1 MSTLKLQILLG
12 AVDKLTAPLKA
23 VTGQSRITAKD
34 LADTKAKVRDLEKQS
49 GQVDGYRTLGKQ
61 IGATRAELTQA
72 QQTAQRMAK
81 ELAATANPTKAMTR
95 ELERAKG
102 AVRDLT
108 NKEREMVSRHGAM
121 KAAMQQAGINTRQL
135 SQHQRQLK
143 SDLTATTAQLE
154 QQRSKLTQVAAQQ
167 KRIAQVK
174 ANYDKTMAMRG
185 TMAGYGAAG
194 MATGAA
200 GLYKINSIASVGLD
214 FDAQM
219 SKVQALT
226 RLQKDSAE
234 LAMLRQQARDLGA
247 STSFTAMDAAQAQGF
262 LAMSGFNPKQIKAA
276 MPDMLDL
283 AKASGVGLDQTADIA
298 SNILSAF
305 KMEAAQMGR
314 VSDTLALTM
323 TTSNVD
329 LNMLAETMKYM
340 GPIANKAG
348 MSLEEAAAA
357 AGLLGNIGIQ
367 GSNSG
372 TALRAMLNRLAGPTS
387 KADKLMKSLGVT
399 TKDASGNMLNIVD
412 IMAQVAKQTEK
423 MGNADQLAA
432 YKEIFGEEAASGMAE
447 LIGQAGAGGFA
458 KYAAMIRQ
466 QSKGVA
472 KEMAAVMGDNAR
484 GDLDNMTSA
493 WEDLNIQM
501 LETQN
506 GPLRGLIQQVTSMTQ
521 AAGAWMRANP
531 ELTATLTKVAA
542 ITAVAAAAGGS
553 LLLIVAGLLGPL
565 AMLKFALG
573 GTLVRLGGLFLS
585 TNKTAESMSMFSRIM
600 ALNSRM
606 AAPLLAKWAALGN
619 AIKGLSFAKVGA
631 GMNAMLTTITNLP
644 TKIGAMTAATW
655 RYITAQWA
663 ASKATAATKFTSMIS
678 GIRAATAATSAYVAA
693 NGVMGTSMNLLKGAA
708 SGTISLLKGGLVG
721 ALRLVGQTIAVV
733 GRLLLMN
740 PIGLLVTAIGLAALT
755 IYRYWEPI
763 KAFFSGFFQGLKEGL
778 GPVAAVFTP
787 AFEAMAGALSPLK
800 PIWDGISSALGSAW
814 EWVTNLLTPIKT
826 TQQELDGATNAGKRF
841 GLWLGGLGK
850 SFIDV
855 IADFTKFG
863 ADLID
868 GLIKGISDKWAELK
882 TKIAAMTDLLP
893 DWWNGGSEVKASVG
907 NASTAP
913 AVQAGKEGG
922 FAGFYDKGG
931 LIQAGKWG
939 IAGENGPEV
948 VKGPASIISRRHT
961 AAMASAA
968 MLASMPLAAM
978 QPHQDATRTI
988 REQVV
993 PAALR
998 QPADTVR
1005 TIREQVMPAELRHP
1019 ADTART
1025 IREQVMPAELRQPV
1039 EAAQTIR
1046 EQVVPAELNRP
1057 ANSYSR
1063 PGPRIV
1069 ETPKLAPARG
1079 DTNIHISAPIHIAQ
1093 QPGQSSVDV
1102 AQEVRRELDRR
1113 ERQASAR
1120 TRASLRDNS

>member
-49 GQVDGYRTLGKQ
+49 GQIDGYRTLGKQ
-61 IGATRAELTQA
+61 IGTTRAELTQA

-81 ELAATANPTKAMTR
+81 ELAATSNPTKAMTR
-95 ELERAKG
+95 ELEKAKG

-143 SDLTATTAQLE
+143 TDLTATTAQLE

-167 KRIAQVK
+167 KRLAQVK

-226 RLQKDSAE
+226 RLQKGSAE

-542 ITAVAAAAGGS
+542 ITAVTAAVGGG
-553 LLLIVAGLLGPL
+553 LLLVLAGLLGPIAAIKMGL
-565 AMLKFALG
+565 GMMLTMG
-573 GTLVRLGGLFLS
+573 G
-585 TNKTAESMSMFSRIM
+585 
-600 ALNSRM
+600 
-606 AAPLLAKWAALGN
+606 PLLTLL
-619 AIKGLSFAKVGA
+619 KGLSLGFLKLGVAILTTPIGWIIAGIAAIAVGA
-631 GMNAMLTTITNLP
+631 YLIYKNWDQLGPWFKSTWEKCKAATGEFWDYLTTLP
-644 TKIGAMTAATW
+644 
-655 RYITAQWA
+655 
-663 ASKATAATKFTSMIS
+663 S
-678 GIRAATAATSAYVAA
+678 RA
-693 NGVMGTSMNLLKGAA
+693 L
-708 SGTISLLKGGLVG
+708 
-721 ALRLVGQTIAVV
+721 
-733 GRLLLMN
+733 
-740 PIGLLVTAIGLAALT
+740 
-755 IYRYWEPI
+755 
-763 KAFFSGFFQGLKEGL
+763 
-778 GPVAAVFTP
+778 
-787 AFEAMAGALSPLK
+787 
-800 PIWDGISSALGSAW
+800 
-814 EWVTNLLTPIKT
+814 
-826 TQQELDGATNAGKRF
+826 NAGK
-841 GLWLGGLGK
+841 
-850 SFIDV
+850 
-855 IADFTKFG
+855 A
-863 ADLID
+863 LID
-868 GLIKGISDKWAELK
+868 GLIGGISAKWEELK
-882 TKIAAMTDLLP
+882 AKVKSITDILP
-893 DWWNGGSEVKASVG
+893 DWMKGGASTKV
-907 NASTAP
+907 AVQHSSTAP
-913 AVQAGKEGG
+913 AVQARKEGG

-931 LIQAGKWG
+931 LIPAGKWG

-948 VKGPASIISRRHT
+948 VKGPANIISRRQT

-968 MLASMPLAAM
+968 LLASMPLAAM
-978 QPHQDATRTI
+978 QPHQDATRPI
-988 REQVV
+988 REQVM
-993 PAALR
+993 PAALS
-998 QPADTVR
+998 QPADTAR
-1005 TIREQVMPAELRHP
+1005 TIREQVMPAELRQP

-1039 EAAQTIR
+1039 EAARTIREQVVSAELRQPADTARTIR
-1046 EQVVPAELNRP
+1046 EQVVPAVLRQP
-1057 ANSYSR
+1057 SDAIRSS
-1063 PGPRIV
+1063 PRIID
-1069 ETPKLAPARG
+1069 TPKLAPARG
-1079 DTNIHISAPIHIAQ
+1079 GGSTQIHAPISIVQ
-1093 QPGQSSVDV
+1093 QPGQSGTDV
-1102 AQEVRRELDRR
+1102 AQEVSRELDRR

>member
-49 GQVDGYRTLGKQ
+49 GQIDGYRTLGKQ
-61 IGATRAELTQA
+61 IGATRSELASA
-72 QQTAQRMAK
+72 QHTAQRMAR

-143 SDLTATTAQLE
+143 SDLTTTTAQLE

-167 KRIAQVK
+167 KRLAQVK

-226 RLQKDSAE
+226 RLQKGSVD

-305 KMEAAQMGR
+305 KMEAAQMGK

-432 YKEIFGEEAASGMAE
+432 FKEIFGEEAASGMAE

-458 KYAAMIRQ
+458 KYASMIRQ

-493 WEDLNIQM
+493 WEDLNIQL

-506 GPLRGLIQQVTSMTQ
+506 GPLRGMIQQVTSLTQ
-521 AAGAWMRANP
+521 AAGVWMRANP
-531 ELTATLTKVAA
+531 ELTATITKVAA

-553 LLLIVAGLLGPL
+553 LLLVLAGLLGPIAAIKMGL
-565 AMLKFALG
+565 GMMLTMG
-573 GTLVRLGGLFLS
+573 G
-585 TNKTAESMSMFSRIM
+585 
-600 ALNSRM
+600 
-606 AAPLLAKWAALGN
+606 PLLTLL
-619 AIKGLSFAKVGA
+619 KGLSLGFLKLGVAILTTPIGWIIAGIAAIAVGA
-631 GMNAMLTTITNLP
+631 YLIYKNWDQLGPWFKSTWEKCKAATGEFWDYLTTLP
-644 TKIGAMTAATW
+644 
-655 RYITAQWA
+655 
-663 ASKATAATKFTSMIS
+663 S
-678 GIRAATAATSAYVAA
+678 RA
-693 NGVMGTSMNLLKGAA
+693 L
-708 SGTISLLKGGLVG
+708 
-721 ALRLVGQTIAVV
+721 
-733 GRLLLMN
+733 
-740 PIGLLVTAIGLAALT
+740 
-755 IYRYWEPI
+755 
-763 KAFFSGFFQGLKEGL
+763 
-778 GPVAAVFTP
+778 
-787 AFEAMAGALSPLK
+787 
-800 PIWDGISSALGSAW
+800 
-814 EWVTNLLTPIKT
+814 
-826 TQQELDGATNAGKRF
+826 NAGKA
-841 GLWLGGLGK
+841 LM
-850 SFIDV
+850 
-855 IADFTKFG
+855 
-863 ADLID
+863 D
-868 GLIKGISDKWAELK
+868 GLIGGISTKWEELK
-882 TKIAAMTDLLP
+882 AKVKSITDILP
-893 DWWNGGSEVKASVG
+893 DWMKGGSSTKVAVQHS
-907 NASTAP
+907 STAP
-913 AVQAGKEGG
+913 AVQARKEGG

-931 LIQAGKWG
+931 LIPAGKWG

-948 VKGPASIISRRHT
+948 VKGPANIISRRQT

-968 MLASMPLAAM
+968 LLASMPLAAM

-1005 TIREQVMPAELRHP
+1005 TIREQVMPVELRQP

-1025 IREQVMPAELRQPV
+1025 IRERVMPAELRQP
-1039 EAAQTIR
+1039 ADTARTIR
-1046 EQVVPAELNRP
+1046 ERVMPAELRQP
-1057 ANSYSR
+1057 A
-1063 PGPRIV
+1063 
-1069 ETPKLAPARG
+1069 
-1079 DTNIHISAPIHIAQ
+1079 DT
-1093 QPGQSSVDV
+1093 
-1102 AQEVRRELDRR
+1102 
-1113 ERQASAR
+1113 AR
-1120 TRASLRDNS
+1120 TIR